1 MSLSLI
7 HRFQNAHTGVRRSAV
22 IGVSVSVLSSGV
34 FVYLFLKSNRTAW
47 IETGTAVG
55 GLMSIIAV
63 TLGAIALLNT
73 IDSNSI
79 ITERTD
85 RIFESKLQLEESLHL
100 IKSTVEIRNL
110 YPKSPSHLVI
120 IALETLKDAGDLAIK
135 NGMYRLLLSKD
146 DPNEYNIDSSP
157 SLQFLTL
164 MHLVAMTHDDPAN
177 NELLSRVIDLG
188 QRLRSGLSTIM
199 YTDIRHSSHIAIEHA
214 SS

>member
-79 ITERTD
+79 MTERAD

-164 MHLVAMTHDDPAN
+164 MQLVAMTHDDPAN

-188 QRLRSGLSTIM
+188 QRLRSGLSTIT